1 MAVPGLVRIG
11 FVRCLMSFFFFCI
24 DLAVVAVVS
33 LHGF

>member
-11 FVRCLMSFFFFCI
+11 FVRCLMSFFYCI